1 MTWPAEA
8 GNKLIG
14 RLVRGLSLCHEVV
27 YVAMIRWAF
36 CDYGVDDVGR
46 TSLSRLCM
54 SALLLWPLAAAAAAD
69 EVHRDL
75 PVPYLEQASQTPGQP
90 LVIFLHGFGSNE
102 QDLFSLREQLPAG
115 YNYLSLRAPLDV
127 EPDAYKWFSKKPGD
141 GDYDGVTEQLASSQR
156 LLGQFITQAAAKYH
170 TSADKVVLVGFSQGA
185 IMSYEVALR
194 RPTSVAG
201 IAVLSG
207 SLLPVLRSELQAS
220 PALARLPVFI
230 GHGTDDPQLPVKDA
244 TEADQLL
251 RGLGLQP
258 QLHVYPGMVHTISG
272 VEVKDL
278 RAWLAQV
285 LAG

>member
-1 MTWPAEA
+1 M
-8 GNKLIG
+8 G
-14 RLVRGLSLCHEVV
+14 RITLSTL
-27 YVAMIRWAF
+27 F
-36 CDYGVDDVGR
+36 
-46 TSLSRLCM
+46 LSA
-54 SALLLWPLAAAAAAD
+54 ALLAPGLAMAGPD
-69 EVHRDL
+69 GLQHDL
-75 PVPYLEQASQTPGQP
+75 PVPYLEQASLTAGQP

-102 QDLFSLREQLPAG
+102 DDLFSLREQLPAG

-127 EPDAYKWFSKKPGD
+127 EPGAYKWFTRKPGE
-141 GDYDGVTEQLASSQR
+141 GDYDGVTEQLADSQR
-156 LLGQFITQAAAKYH
+156 LLGQFITQAQAKYH
-170 TSADKVVLVGFSQGA
+170 TAANKVILVGFSQGA
-185 IMSYEVALR
+185 IMAYEVGLR
-194 RPTSVAG
+194 RPGSVGG
-201 IAVLSG
+201 IAALSG
-207 SLLPVLRSELQAS
+207 SLLPVLHAELKPS

-244 TEADQLL
+244 AAADQVL